1 MIRRGLRQIVQ
12 PLRQQIAQL
21 SETGAAQQPNAS
33 NAFWRG
39 SRYRQLFSSAEGGQG
54 GGGSQ
59 ASPPKS
65 MLDAGAGWQQSGT
78 GASTLGNAA
87 AARMRAVAAAEQ
99 AAEGAGQAAAA
110 GAGAARAGRS
120 ILGRIFDWT
129 LYTSLLAVTAGGVV
143 YSRYSIPEV
152 QQMLSDAL
160 QQEQLEP
167 SIPNQAWVQLLQ
179 GYLSVVVPL
188 DMKVGEQQHC
198 TWGSVSV
205 QCRTACSRSILRV
218 DTDRFSW

>member
-1 MIRRGLRQIVQ
+1 
-12 PLRQQIAQL
+12 
-21 SETGAAQQPNAS
+21 
-33 NAFWRG
+33 
-39 SRYRQLFSSAEGGQG
+39 
-54 GGGSQ
+54 
-59 ASPPKS
+59 
-65 MLDAGAGWQQSGT
+65 
-78 GASTLGNAA
+78 
-87 AARMRAVAAAEQ
+87 MRAVAAAEQ

-110 GAGAARAGRS
+110 GAGTARAGRS

-160 QQEQLEP
+160 QQEQQEP

-188 DMKVGEQQHC
+188 DMKVGGGQFT
-198 TWGSVSV
+198 TWNSLIGWCAVRAKQAMW
-205 QCRTACSRSILRV
+205 QCRLEAAVKQLTSRGRQVCLLGRWWS
-218 DTDRFSW
+218 TWA